1 MNRLRKLRF
10 CDVALA
16 VVTIAI
22 LASGV
27 QLEVTSGSSI
37 AWVWIHIILGA
48 MFSVLIVWHLQLHF
62 KWSGWLKKL
71 KRQRFA
77 NTRWLAVAGVL
88 TLLTGLIATAGW
100 IVSPEHSKIGAV
112 HGKLGFLLAGLAIWH
127 TAKRIRFFRV

>member
-10 CDVALA
+10 CDVALV
-16 VVTIAI
+16 VVTIAM
-22 LASGV
+22 LASSV

-48 MFSVLIVWHLQLHF
+48 MFFVLIVWHLQLHF

-77 NTRWLAVAGVL
+77 NTRWLAVAGVF

-127 TAKRIRFFRV
+127 TAKRIHFFRF